1 MSGPMYSAP
10 PIELYQFL
18 LQYLVDKFPS
28 KCESKTI
35 GGKKSYTKQNSSMS
49 RGCSSVVERMLCMY
63 EAPSSILGISTYFT
77 SLFPTELFD
86 QKLACCPIEEK
97 VRVIKHDVSSTFDTL
112 ASQFGHNYFLV
123 HPAISSVSLY
133 SSVAEHWS
141 CKPGVESSILS
152 GGSELI
158 IKLVKQTSTNF
169 LTYLSTSRKK
179 RSIVLGRERGVPQG
193 LTQ

>member
-1 MSGPMYSAP
+1 M
-10 PIELYQFL
+10 
-18 LQYLVDKFPS
+18 
-28 KCESKTI
+28 
-35 GGKKSYTKQNSSMS
+35 GKPNFACTNV

-123 HPAISSVSLY
+123 HPALATVSLY

-158 IKLVKQTSTNF
+158 IKLVKQASTNF

-179 RSIVLGRERGVPQG
+179 RSIVLGRGERGVPQG